1 MFPST
6 FWVRD
11 ITRGQVRHGTEFRD
25 FRPLHADVDSTSM
38 TIEQDSSDFRAGAGV
53 KFAFALIETDLKNGE
68 VVETAV
74 VKSIKINPPPASS
87 IFEGLEAAIKN
98 L

>member
-1 MFPST
+1 
-6 FWVRD
+6 
-11 ITRGQVRHGTEFRD
+11 
-25 FRPLHADVDSTSM
+25 M

-74 VKSIKINPPPASS
+74 VKSIKINPPPAS
-87 IFEGLEAAIKN
+87 FNLREGLEAVIKN